1 MKSKV
6 SPKYQAT
13 VPQKIREK
21 LGIKAGD
28 TLQWRVVR
36 EFVVVEKV
44 RRIEKPVEFLTSQ
57 IRLDLDAVQLVRS
70 VREEFG

>member
-1 MKSKV
+1 MKSRV
-6 SPKYQAT
+6 TSKYQAT

-21 LGIKAGD
+21 LGIESGD
-28 TLQWRVVR
+28 TLQWRIVR

-44 RRIEKPVEFLTSQ
+44 NRMEKPVEFLKSQ
-57 IRLDLDAVQLVRS
+57 IRLDIDAVQLVRS